1 MDRPTGSI
9 SRLRF
14 NHDRCFCLANDCF
27 TLRMRFLVRSFT
39 FEWIFSREVIEPAHV
54 RRLKGVQEAWLE
66 ATEVSF
72 ARFPDLPPQL
82 RIRIWTLFCYMH
94 GRFPKRTICRE
105 KLYSGTSKPSGPQI

>member
-1 MDRPTGSI
+1 M
-9 SRLRF
+9 LR
-14 NHDRCFCLANDCF
+14 
-27 TLRMRFLVRSFT
+27 TIKQ
-39 FEWIFSREVIEPAHV
+39 WIFSREVIEPAHV

>member
-1 MDRPTGSI
+1 MSY
-9 SRLRF
+9 SQQSAQQLQ
-14 NHDRCFCLANDCF
+14 
-27 TLRMRFLVRSFT
+27 RMKRVT
-39 FEWIFSREVIEPAHV
+39 DNQTVDFSREVIEPAHV